1 MALLTERK
9 YAGHPA
15 TKRFGSLQTF
25 RRNEPFVAFDGSNNE
40 GKIAVTTC
48 DKGGLSD
55 IQSST

>member
-15 TKRFGSLQTF
+15 SKRFGSLQTF

-48 DKGGLSD
+48 DKGG
-55 IQSST
+55 